1 MADNCC
7 IITKKEFD
15 ELKSK
20 ALRAE
25 QFSDLYTNCLE
36 EVTALR
42 DEVKKLKSRSSIGI
56 NVVGRIDEYKYFK
69 NAYGS
74 VYTGDKKLSEENV
87 FEYVLELDRS
97 SIIPQGKIRRV
108 MMNTFDKLK
117 DYMITHTKEYVDKHY
132 EKRVEDIKNAFD
144 EKALV
149 LEREIKRLKKI
160 IDDHNNKCFFKSNKL
175 KY

>member
-20 ALRAE
+20 ALRTE
-25 QFSDLYTNCLE
+25 HFESLYTNCLE

-42 DEVKKLKSRSSIGI
+42 DEVKKLKSKSSIGI
-56 NVVGRIDEYKYFK
+56 NVVGTIDEYKYLK
-69 NAYGS
+69 TVYGS

-87 FEYVLELDRS
+87 FEYTLELDKN

-108 MMNTFDKLK
+108 IMESLEKLK
-117 DYMITHTKEYVDKHY
+117 DYMITHTKEYVDKYY

-149 LEREIKRLKKI
+149 LEREFKRLKKI
-160 IDDHNNKCFFKSNKL
+160 IDDHNNKCFFESNKL